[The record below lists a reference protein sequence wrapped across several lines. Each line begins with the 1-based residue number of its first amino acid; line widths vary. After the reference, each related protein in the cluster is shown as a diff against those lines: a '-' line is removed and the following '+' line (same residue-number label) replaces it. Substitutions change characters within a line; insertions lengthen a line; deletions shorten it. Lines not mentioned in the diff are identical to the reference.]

1 MYELREISQQRD
13 RIGYMNLNL
22 CCPCSALL
30 NSVLRLPVISVLRR
44 LLFKARIHKGSPP
57 VHRYRKNR
65 VQPTVLSQLRA
76 AELSLAAELPAQMS
90 TSSRLLP
97 SCHAMRNSSIPIVL
111 RIYSKPCAGSSSCCS
126 YLTGKTRGSPTHA
139 YCWERLSGCA
149 GTPTCPVTVP
159 RERLSGSDG
168 RTRSAVSRSRV
179 RNRSHAERS
188 GSRR

>member
-97 SCHAMRNSSIPIVL
+97 SCHAMRNSSIPIVT
-111 RIYSKPCAGSSSCCS
+111 S
-126 YLTGKTRGSPTHA
+126 YLFKAVRGVLVLLLLPHG
-139 YCWERLSGCA
+139 ENKRLSD
-149 GTPTCPVTVP
+149 P
-159 RERLSGSDG
+159 RLLLVE
-168 RTRSAVSRSRV
+168 TERV
-179 RNRSHAERS
+179 RGDTNVP
-188 GSRR
+188 GD